1 MTFLRDASI
10 GAKLHALT
18 ATSVLVAL
26 VLACGAFAFR
36 HLWDLRA
43 AHVRQAET
51 LAVVLGANTTAALEF
66 GDRRTAE
73 ELLSSLRNESS
84 IDLAVL
90 YDAHGAP
97 FAVYAKDGVK
107 PAAIPP
113 RPTQVGHAFTNAHLE
128 VAHLVREEEAADE
141 RGSASNAEAPASQ
154 EARTNEPLG
163 VLLLRANLDEIRY
176 ETWLHLA
183 ITAAVL
189 AVSLTAAMVISSRVQ
204 RLIVA
209 PVRELAA
216 AARRITQKSDFSHR
230 VERCSGDEHGALC
243 DAFNAMLDHIET
255 AQTELQEAHDQ
266 MEQRVVERTAQLQ
279 KAVEE
284 ATAASRAKS
293 DFLAN
298 MSHEIRTPMTAVL
311 GYADL
316 LVEEERIS
324 PEGVERIETIRRNGR
339 HLMSIINDILDVSK
353 IEAGKM
359 TVERIDCSVCRT
371 LVDVVSLW
379 RGRAIEK
386 GLTLEVKYQG
396 RIPERIRTDPTRLHQ
411 ILANLL
417 SNAIKFT
424 NQGGIN
430 LIVSMI
436 GPTPDGIARLQ
447 FEVIDTGV
455 GMTPEQVEKVFQA
468 FTQADETMTR
478 RFGGTG
484 LGLTIVKGLT
494 HLLGGEIRVASE
506 LGKGTRFTLTIAAG
520 PLEGVRMIANCREAM
535 LTADRPAA
543 GPPIQLGGRVLL
555 VDDGKDN
562 QSLISFHLRRAGA
575 EVTVAENG
583 QQGLEAALEAWQSGD
598 PFRVVLMDMQMP
610 VLDGYQATA
619 RLREAGYPLPVIA
632 LTAHAMS
639 HDRQKCLDAGC
650 NDYLS
655 KPVDKQHLLAK
666 VAEHAERTLQPT

>member
-1 MTFLRDASI
+1 
-10 GAKLHALT
+10 
-18 ATSVLVAL
+18 
-26 VLACGAFAFR
+26 
-36 HLWDLRA
+36 
-43 AHVRQAET
+43 
-51 LAVVLGANTTAALEF
+51 
-66 GDRRTAE
+66 
-73 ELLSSLRNESS
+73 
-84 IDLAVL
+84 
-90 YDAHGAP
+90 
-97 FAVYAKDGVK
+97 
-107 PAAIPP
+107 
-113 RPTQVGHAFTNAHLE
+113 
-128 VAHLVREEEAADE
+128 
-141 RGSASNAEAPASQ
+141 
-154 EARTNEPLG
+154 
-163 VLLLRANLDEIRY
+163 
-176 ETWLHLA
+176 
-183 ITAAVL
+183 
-189 AVSLTAAMVISSRVQ
+189 
-204 RLIVA
+204 
-209 PVRELAA
+209 
-216 AARRITQKSDFSHR
+216 
-230 VERCSGDEHGALC
+230 
-243 DAFNAMLDHIET
+243 
-255 AQTELQEAHDQ
+255 
-266 MEQRVVERTAQLQ
+266 
-279 KAVEE
+279 
-284 ATAASRAKS
+284 
-293 DFLAN
+293 

-311 GYADL
+311 GFADL

-324 PEGVERIETIRRNGR
+324 PEGMERIETIRRNGR

-359 TVERIDCSVCRT
+359 TIERIDCPVCRT

-396 RIPERIRTDPTRLHQ
+396 RIHERIRTDPTRLHQ

-424 NQGGIN
+424 NQGGIR
-430 LIVSMI
+430 LIVSMA
-436 GPTPDGIARLQ
+436 PPAPDGIGRLQ

-455 GMTPEQVEKVFQA
+455 GMSPEQVEKVFQA

-484 LGLTIVKGLT
+484 LGLTIVKGLAR
-494 HLLGGEIRVASE
+494 LLGGEIRVASE
-506 LGKGTRFTLTIAAG
+506 VGKGTCFTVTIAVG

-543 GPPIQLGGRVLL
+543 GPPIQLRGRVLL

-583 QQGLEAALEAWQSGD
+583 QEGLEAALEAWRSGD

-610 VLDGYQATA
+610 VMDGYQATT

-650 NDYLS
+650 DDYLS
-655 KPVDKQHLLAK
+655 KPVDKQGLLSK
-666 VAEHAERTLQPT
+666 VAEYAERTLQPT